1 MLRVARYAVTAVSIG
16 LSIVGCQDV
25 TAPEGAAGPLNTKPM
40 RSRRQAEQAPLVQHM
55 VAPQATDPAIST
67 ALADHYAWLDT
78 TARSNHKLFLFLPS
92 GRSAPDTFQLVG
104 QEAARLGYHVI
115 SLMYQNDLILVTL
128 CGAAAARSAADGS
141 ACYESA
147 RLDIIDGRG
156 RSAAIPEL
164 AQAGFAVSEA
174 NSIDNR
180 LTKLLDSLDAW
191 HPEQGWSRFL
201 VNGAPKWSRIAV
213 GGHSQGGGEAAMIAK
228 IRLVPR
234 VVMFSSVPDTVP
246 AGQAPAWISSHKTP
260 SRRYFALA
268 HDCDQFF
275 RSIVASWDSLG
286 MDASVASSPRTD
298 RPGTFCRNWTSTSR
312 KAPVA
317 PEHSVPPY
325 GGTHVLITDLQP
337 QVCPTP
343 PAGAYK
349 HRCSHQSTAS
359 DLFTPR
365 DPVTGAALLRDA
377 WRYLLQAPSH
387 DDDDSDDNLAH
398 VAWGRDRTISP
409 AVGHH
414 PVLSTCSLCRR

>member
-1 MLRVARYAVTAVSIG
+1 MLRITRYTLVAATIT
-16 LSIVGCQDV
+16 LTLLGCRD
-25 TAPEGAAGPLNTKPM
+25 AAGPTNAARPVTAKPM
-40 RSRRQAEQAPLVQHM
+40 LSDATEGSAPLIRYI
-55 VAPQATDPAIST
+55 VAPQATDDRIDGAV
-67 ALADHYAWLDT
+67 ANHYVWLDT
-78 TARSNHKLFLFLPS
+78 AARSNHKLFLFLPS

-115 SLMYQNDLILVTL
+115 SLMYQNDLILVAL

-180 LTKLLDSLDAW
+180 LTRLLDSLDAW
-191 HPEQGWSRFL
+191 HPGQGWSRFL

-260 SRRYFALA
+260 SHRYFALA

-286 MDASVASSPRTD
+286 LDALVASSPRTD

-312 KAPVA
+312 NAPVA
-317 PEHSVPPY
+317 PEHSAPPY

-337 QVCPTP
+337 QVCPPP

-365 DPVTGAALLRDA
+365 NPVDGTPLLRDA
-377 WRYLLQAPSH
+377 WRYLLGTPPEDE
-387 DDDDSDDNLAH
+387 DDGDDNAAH
-398 VAWGRDRTISP
+398 VAGDRDRTNASG
-409 AVGHH
+409 ARHH
-414 PVLSTCSLCRR
+414 SVL

>member
-1 MLRVARYAVTAVSIG
+1 MLRVARYTLAAASIT
-16 LSIVGCQDV
+16 LALAGCQDV
-25 TAPEGAAGPLNTKPM
+25 TGPNDRAGPLGTGPM
-40 RSRRQAEQAPLVQHM
+40 MSRAAESTAPLIQYI
-55 VAPQATDPAIST
+55 VAPQATDDRIDR
-67 ALADHYAWLDT
+67 ALANHYVWLDT
-78 TARSNHKLFLFLPS
+78 AARSNHKLFLFLPS

-115 SLMYQNDLILVTL
+115 SLMYQNDLILVAL

-180 LTKLLDSLDAW
+180 LTRLLDSLDAW
-191 HPEQGWSRFL
+191 HPGQGWSRFL

-260 SRRYFALA
+260 SHRYFALA

-286 MDASVASSPRTD
+286 MNASVASSPRAD

-312 KAPVA
+312 NAPVA
-317 PEHSVPPY
+317 PEHSAPPY

-337 QVCPTP
+337 QVCPPP

-365 DPVTGAALLRDA
+365 NPVDGTPLLRDA
-377 WRYLLQAPSH
+377 WRYLLGTPPE
-387 DDDDSDDNLAH
+387 DDDDGDDNAAQ
-398 VAWGRDRTISP
+398 VAGDRDRTNASG
-409 AVGHH
+409 ARHH
-414 PVLSTCSLCRR
+414 SVL

>member
-1 MLRVARYAVTAVSIG
+1 MLPVARYTLAPALIALTLA
-16 LSIVGCQDV
+16 GCQDA
-25 TAPEGAAGPLNTKPM
+25 TAPPDATGPLNTKPM
-40 RSRRQAEQAPLVQHM
+40 MSHTTGEQAPLV
-55 VAPQATDPAIST
+55 VRTIAPQLTDPAIDR
-67 ALADHYAWLDT
+67 ALANHYVWLDT
-78 TARSNHKLFLFLPS
+78 AARSNHKLFLFLPS

-115 SLMYQNDLILVTL
+115 SLMYQNDLILVAL

-147 RLDIIDGRG
+147 RLDIVDGG
-156 RSAAIPEL
+156 DRSSSIPEL
-164 AQAGFAVSEA
+164 VQAGFDISVP
-174 NSIDNR
+174 NGIDNR
-180 LTKLLDSLDAW
+180 LTKLLLYLDAQF
-191 HPEQGWSRFL
+191 PDEGWSRFL
-201 VNGAPKWSRIAV
+201 ERGQLKWSRIAV

-260 SRRYFALA
+260 SHRYFALA

-286 MDASVASSPRTD
+286 MNASVASSPRAD

-312 KAPVA
+312 NAPVA
-317 PEHSVPPY
+317 PEHSAPPY

-337 QVCPTP
+337 QDCPPP

-349 HRCSHQSTAS
+349 HRCSHQRTAS

-365 DPVTGAALLRDA
+365 NPVDGTPLLRDA
-377 WRYLLQAPSH
+377 WRYLLGTPPE
-387 DDDDSDDNLAH
+387 DDDDGDDNAAQ
-398 VAWGRDRTISP
+398 VAGDRDRTNASG
-409 AVGHH
+409 ARHH
-414 PVLSTCSLCRR
+414 SVL

>member
-1 MLRVARYAVTAVSIG
+1 MLSGAT
-16 LSIVGCQDV
+16 
-25 TAPEGAAGPLNTKPM
+25 EG
-40 RSRRQAEQAPLVQHM
+40 SAPLIRYIVP
-55 VAPQATDPAIST
+55 PQATDDRIDGAV
-67 ALADHYAWLDT
+67 ANHYVWLDT

-115 SLMYQNDLILVTL
+115 SLMYQNDLILVAL

-180 LTKLLDSLDAW
+180 LTRLLDSLDAW
-191 HPEQGWSRFL
+191 HPGQGWSRFL

-260 SRRYFALA
+260 SHRYFALA

-286 MDASVASSPRTD
+286 MNASVASSPRAD

-312 KAPVA
+312 NAPVA
-317 PEHSVPPY
+317 PEHSAPPY

-337 QVCPTP
+337 QVCPPP

-365 DPVTGAALLRDA
+365 NPVDGTPLLRDA
-377 WRYLLQAPSH
+377 WRYLLGTPPE
-387 DDDDSDDNLAH
+387 DDDDGDDNAAQ
-398 VAWGRDRTISP
+398 VAGDRDRTNASG
-409 AVGHH
+409 ARHH
-414 PVLSTCSLCRR
+414 SVL

>member
-1 MLRVARYAVTAVSIG
+1 MLRITRYTLVAATIT
-16 LSIVGCQDV
+16 LTLLGCRD
-25 TAPEGAAGPLNTKPM
+25 AAGPTNAARPVTAKPM
-40 RSRRQAEQAPLVQHM
+40 LSDATEGSAPLIRYI
-55 VAPQATDPAIST
+55 VAPQATDDRIDGAV
-67 ALADHYAWLDT
+67 ANHYVWLDT
-78 TARSNHKLFLFLPS
+78 AARSNHKLFLFLPS

-115 SLMYQNDLILVTL
+115 SLMYQNDLILVAL

-180 LTKLLDSLDAW
+180 LTRLLDSLDAW
-191 HPEQGWSRFL
+191 HPGQGWSRFL

-260 SRRYFALA
+260 SHRYFALA

-286 MDASVASSPRTD
+286 MNASVASSPRAD

-312 KAPVA
+312 NAPVA
-317 PEHSVPPY
+317 PEHSAPPY

-337 QVCPTP
+337 QVCPPP

-365 DPVTGAALLRDA
+365 NPVDGTPLLRDA
-377 WRYLLQAPSH
+377 WRYLLGTPPE
-387 DDDDSDDNLAH
+387 DDDDGDDNAAQ
-398 VAWGRDRTISP
+398 VAGDRDRTNASG
-409 AVGHH
+409 ARHH
-414 PVLSTCSLCRR
+414 SVL